1 MLCFCAVWC
10 CARCAVFSTARPA
23 SRCLSRIKSAKSAWF
38 SAPDTKCAGT
48 RTASGVPDSI
58 EAGHPAAGQ
67 RSDARRLHL
76 AMCDELK
83 RSGGGGGEDGGGDDG
98 DGGGDGSG
106 GLGGD
111 GGSSVAAGF
120 EILGRGEQE
129 RDATLNTNT
138 FCTAPS
144 LQDTRPGGAD
154 GPSAASALGSA
165 GDGGGAGGEDGGGD
179 DGDDG
184 DDGGGGSA
192 YSAHTWATLSA
203 PKASKT
209 KKPRKR
215 AKKKKAPTTAPGGG
229 EAGAEAQLASGR
241 S

>member
-1 MLCFCAVWC
+1 MSWSALTYREEKSPGGGEPRERMTMVMIDQRDCERAG
-10 CARCAVFSTARPA
+10 ARLLRDLRGEQGTNRALEATSPA
-23 SRCLSRIKSAKSAWF
+23 LLFTCYPYAPPSLSSKSAKSAWF
-38 SAPDTKCAGT
+38 SAPD
-48 RTASGVPDSI
+48 D
-58 EAGHPAAGQ
+58 
-67 RSDARRLHL
+67 
-76 AMCDELK
+76 
-83 RSGGGGGEDGGGDDG
+83 GGGGG
-98 DGGGDGSG
+98 
-106 GLGGD
+106 GLGGG

-129 RDATLNTNT
+129 RDATLKTNT

-144 LQDTRPGGAD
+144 LQDTRPGGTD

-215 AKKKKAPTTAPGGG
+215 AKKKKAQTAPGGG